1 MNLNE
6 KCLLKFLQNPDSLND
21 LTYLLGE
28 YMRNNQQDFSKKDF
42 NFLGTVN
49 E

>member
-6 KCLLKFLQNPDSLND
+6 QCLLKFLQNPDSLNE
-21 LTYLLGE
+21 LTRLLGE
-28 YMRNNQQDFSKKDF
+28 YFNKNQQNLKTEF
-42 NFLGTVN
+42 NFFGTMN